1 MKHNEVAFLPVDLG
15 KLKKLK
21 KFDISFNM
29 VTHLPFELGDLHDL
43 KTLDVSRNPLIIP
56 PRPVVDKGTIAIL
69 DYLAKNKVCFH
80 SYVQIRRN
88 LILLL
93 LTF

>member
-1 MKHNEVAFLPVDLG
+1 MKHNEVAFLPIDLG

-29 VTHLPFELGDLHDL
+29 VTHLPFELGDLQDL

-56 PRPVVDKGTIAIL
+56 PRPIVDKGTIAIL
-69 DYLAKNKVCFH
+69 DYLAKNKVLF
-80 SYVQIRRN
+80 SISSFVFNIFRMQ
-88 LILLL
+88 
-93 LTF
+93 T